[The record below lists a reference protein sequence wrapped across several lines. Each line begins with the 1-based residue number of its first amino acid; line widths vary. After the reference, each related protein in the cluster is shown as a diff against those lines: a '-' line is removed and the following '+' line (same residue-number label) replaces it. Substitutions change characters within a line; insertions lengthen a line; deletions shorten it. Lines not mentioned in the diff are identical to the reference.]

1 MASLPPPTIAATS
14 TLAMVRTAVARGARV
29 DDLLA
34 DAGVPM
40 GLLEEPD
47 ARLDAPTVLALWN
60 ALRERTGD
68 PALQLEA
75 PTSLPFGAYRVIDYL
90 VATSPTVG
98 AGVERFVR
106 FFPLIAERVAL
117 RTAPARDG
125 VDLLLAMASG
135 DPVPPVYV
143 DYVFSALV
151 SRIRMR
157 IRPDL
162 RVREVALRQ
171 PAPPAAARYREW
183 FRAPVT
189 FGAAHDRL
197 SFGREEWEAA
207 TESAD
212 EALLQLVEEHAR
224 LLAERALRPAGGFR
238 ATVEAAI
245 AAALPE
251 GGAAEDVARALNVST
266 RTLQRKLEAA
276 GCTFRDVSE
285 SVLSRLA
292 KGYLADPAVGIAEVS
307 YLLGFSEQS
316 AFNRAFRRWTGETPG
331 SWRRRAAAP

>member
-1 MASLPPPTIAATS
+1 
-14 TLAMVRTAVARGARV
+14 MVRTAMARGARV
-29 DDLLA
+29 EDLLA
-34 DAGVPM
+34 GAGITLP
-40 GLLEEPD
+40 LLEAPD
-47 ARLDAPTVLALWN
+47 TRLEAPVVLGLWN

-75 PTSLPFGAYRVIDYL
+75 PTTLPFGAYRVIDYV
-90 VATSPTVG
+90 VAASPTVG

-106 FFPLIAERVAL
+106 FFSLIADSVAL

-125 VDLLLAMASG
+125 VELLLTMASG

-157 IRPDL
+157 IRPAL
-162 RVREVALRQ
+162 RVREVALR
-171 PAPPAAARYREW
+171 PPEPPTAARYREW

-189 FGAAHDRL
+189 FGAPADRL
-197 SFGREEWEAA
+197 MFDREEWESP

-212 EALLQLVEEHAR
+212 EALLRLMEDHAR
-224 LLAERALRPAGGFR
+224 MLAERAQRPAGGFR
-238 ATVEAAI
+238 EAVEGAI

-266 RTLQRKLEAA
+266 RTLQRKLDAA
-276 GCTFRDVSE
+276 GCSFREVSE
-285 SVLSRLA
+285 SVLARLA
-292 KGYLADPAVGIAEVS
+292 KGYLADASVGIAEVS

>member
-1 MASLPPPTIAATS
+1 MAPAAPPTIAATS
-14 TLAMVRTAVARGARV
+14 TLAMVRTAMARGARV

-34 DAGVPM
+34 EAGIPPAF
-40 GLLEEPD
+40 LEEPD
-47 ARLDAPTVLALWN
+47 ARIAAPTVLALWH

-106 FFPLIAERVAL
+106 FFPLIAEGVAL
-117 RTAPARDG
+117 RTVPAPDG
-125 VDLLLAMASG
+125 VDLLLTMASG
-135 DPVPPVYV
+135 EPVPPVYV
-143 DYVFSALV
+143 DYVYSALV

-157 IRPDL
+157 IRPAL
-162 RVREVALRQ
+162 RVKEVALRQ
-171 PAPPAAARYREW
+171 PAPPTAARYREW

-189 FGAAHDRL
+189 FGAADDRL
-197 SFGREEWEAA
+197 AFSGAEWAA
-207 TESAD
+207 PTESAD

-224 LLAERALRPAGGFR
+224 MLAARAPRPAVGFR
-238 ATVEAAI
+238 AEVEAAI

-251 GGAAEDVARALNVST
+251 GGAADDVARALNVST
-266 RTLQRKLEAA
+266 RTLQRRLEAA
-276 GCTFRDVSE
+276 GCTFRAVSE
-285 SVLSRLA
+285 SVLARLA

-331 SWRRRAAAP
+331 SWRRRAAGA